1 MDSSGI
7 VKRDGFQKFIEALD
21 VYAEDRAEL
30 LNVSDF
36 HSYIETS
43 GFYTPQEICAVQ
55 TAKETNDI
63 INIGEQEN
71 NVQVY
76 KLITTCLSAHN
87 EDTEMSFYLPSGIA
101 RKITGITYGDGY
113 EYVNENNEV
122 IYKFSDVDKN
132 WKNQQ
137 VCLQVNTSILESA
150 LKENSYKLFWV
161 FRVYRS
167 PSNKAYELYGNQIC
181 HDTDR
186 SFVVWFDEEE
196 CKYIELKEIKP
207 IRPNTYDDYELN
219 IKILYGDAE
228 D

>member
-1 MDSSGI
+1 MFNIITILRCDSS
-7 VKRDGFQKFIEALD
+7 R
-21 VYAEDRAEL
+21 
-30 LNVSDF
+30 
-36 HSYIETS
+36 
-43 GFYTPQEICAVQ
+43 C
-55 TAKETNDI
+55 
-63 INIGEQEN
+63 
-71 NVQVY
+71 
-76 KLITTCLSAHN
+76 
-87 EDTEMSFYLPSGIA
+87 
-101 RKITGITYGDGY
+101 ITYGDGY
-113 EYVNENNEV
+113 EYINENNEV
-122 IYKFSDVDKN
+122 IYKFSDVDKD

-207 IRPNTYDDYELN
+207 IRPNPYDDYELN

>member
-1 MDSSGI
+1 
-7 VKRDGFQKFIEALD
+7 
-21 VYAEDRAEL
+21 
-30 LNVSDF
+30 
-36 HSYIETS
+36 
-43 GFYTPQEICAVQ
+43 
-55 TAKETNDI
+55 
-63 INIGEQEN
+63 
-71 NVQVY
+71 
-76 KLITTCLSAHN
+76 
-87 EDTEMSFYLPSGIA
+87 MSFYLPSGIA

-113 EYVNENNEV
+113 EYINENNEV
-122 IYKFSDVDKN
+122 IYKFSDVDKD

-196 CKYIELKEIKP
+196 CKYIELKKIKP

-219 IKILYGDAE
+219 IKNIIWRRRRLSLNE
-228 D
+228 EM

>member
-1 MDSSGI
+1 MFIQKKVFLSMKILQLGI
-7 VKRDGFQKFIEALD
+7 IAKALL
-21 VYAEDRAEL
+21 R
-30 LNVSDF
+30 
-36 HSYIETS
+36 
-43 GFYTPQEICAVQ
+43 
-55 TAKETNDI
+55 
-63 INIGEQEN
+63 
-71 NVQVY
+71 
-76 KLITTCLSAHN
+76 
-87 EDTEMSFYLPSGIA
+87 
-101 RKITGITYGDGY
+101 
-113 EYVNENNEV
+113 
-122 IYKFSDVDKN
+122 
-132 WKNQQ
+132 
-137 VCLQVNTSILESA
+137 LQYQNTSILESA

>member
-1 MDSSGI
+1 MQNL
-7 VKRDGFQKFIEALD
+7 KRKYQKNISEKVRLCLPIKIH
-21 VYAEDRAEL
+21 L
-30 LNVSDF
+30 LQKDF
-36 HSYIETS
+36 W
-43 GFYTPQEICAVQ
+43 
-55 TAKETNDI
+55 D
-63 INIGEQEN
+63 
-71 NVQVY
+71 
-76 KLITTCLSAHN
+76 
-87 EDTEMSFYLPSGIA
+87 
-101 RKITGITYGDGY
+101 ITYGDGY

-122 IYKFSDVDKN
+122 IYKFSDVGEN